1 MSGHSKWSTIKH
13 KKAAI
18 DAKKGVTFTKI
29 AREIT
34 IAAREGGSGDP
45 AMNFRLRLTMDKA
58 RAANMPADNVD
69 RAIKKGLG
77 TGNDG
82 LTYEEIIYEGY
93 GPGGAAIMLKVL
105 TDNRNRSASEIRAA
119 FSKGGGNLGESGSVA
134 WIFESKALITLEEIG
149 EEEAEEIALAAIDG
163 GADDF
168 KVEGGTLEITGEPAS
183 LQPMTQIVKDL
194 GKEAAQ
200 ATVTMV
206 PKTQQVLDTSTA
218 GQTLRLLD
226 RIEELDDVQQVYTNA
241 DFTEEALEK
250 YGNE

>member
-18 DAKKGVTFTKI
+18 DAKKGVAFTKI

-105 TDNRNRSASEIRAA
+105 TDNRNRSASEIRTA
-119 FSKGGGNLGESGSVA
+119 FSRGGGNLGESGSVA
-134 WIFESKALITLEEIG
+134 WIFESKALITLEAIG

-183 LQPMTQIVKDL
+183 LQSMTQIVKDL

>member
-18 DAKKGVTFTKI
+18 DAKKGVAFTKL

-82 LTYEEIIYEGY
+82 VTYEEIIYEGY

-119 FSKGGGNLGESGSVA
+119 FSRGGGNLGESGSVA
-134 WIFESKALITLEEIG
+134 WLFESKAIITLEEIG
-149 EEEAEEIALAAIDG
+149 EEEAEEIALAAIDA

-183 LQPMTQIVKDL
+183 LQPMTQIVRDL

-200 ATVTMV
+200 ATVSMV

>member
-18 DAKKGVTFTKI
+18 DAKKGVAFTKI
-29 AREIT
+29 ARDIT
-34 IAAREGGSGDP
+34 IAVREGGSGDP

-58 RAANMPADNVD
+58 KAANMPADNVD

-82 LTYEEIIYEGY
+82 VTYEEIIYEGY

-119 FSKGGGNLGESGSVA
+119 FSRGGGNLGESGSVA
-134 WIFESKALITLEEIG
+134 WIFESKAIITLEEIG
-149 EEEAEEIALAAIDG
+149 EEEAEEIALAAIDA

-168 KVEGGTLEITGEPAS
+168 KVDGGTLEITGEPAS

-241 DFTEEALEK
+241 DFTEEALEN